1 MNLPSTAPLFLP
13 AFRGLYLGH
22 EDLFEPHTERKLPMV
37 HCYAFGPKHDLVAD
51 PEAWGPRREVCEE
64 VSRLLGA
71 KVSVDGDGEADTEG
85 GKEGKTETEVWD
97 VRDVAPNK
105 RQYCASF
112 RIPRSVAFAARV
124 VRTEGTEQPMTKG
137 EHETGVVPE

>member
-13 AFRGLYLGH
+13 AFRGLYHGH

-51 PEAWGPRREVCEE
+51 PEAWVPRREVCEE

-71 KVSVDGDGEADTEG
+71 RVSVDGEGEADA
-85 GKEGKTETEVWD
+85 EGKTETEVWD

-124 VRTEGTEQPMTKG
+124 ARKQADVEHANGDGVQ
-137 EHETGVVPE
+137 HETVQE

>member
-1 MNLPSTAPLFLP
+1 
-13 AFRGLYLGH
+13 
-22 EDLFEPHTERKLPMV
+22 MV

-71 KVSVDGDGEADTEG
+71 RVSVDGDGEADGELGKDGVEVEGLGGVQEG
-85 GKEGKTETEVWD
+85 GSRKTETEAWD

-112 RIPRSVAFAARV
+112 RIPRSVAFAARIP
-124 VRTEGTEQPMTKG
+124 REAKQEDAADTNGNGGHAAPMVA
-137 EHETGVVPE
+137 E

>member
-1 MNLPSTAPLFLP
+1 
-13 AFRGLYLGH
+13 
-22 EDLFEPHTERKLPMV
+22 MV

-71 KVSVDGDGEADTEG
+71 RVSVDGDGEADGELEKDGVEGSGDGKEPGVVG
-85 GKEGKTETEVWD
+85 GKEGGKRKTETEVWD

-112 RIPRSVAFAARV
+112 RIPRSVAFAARIP
-124 VRTEGTEQPMTKG
+124 REAKQEDAADTNGNGGHAAPMVA
-137 EHETGVVPE
+137 E